1 MDTVRG
7 KKTKI
12 KIKFRQKNGEG
23 VEGRGETVLSLAQI
37 QWTGPPRWPP
47 QVQGR
52 VIARHNSLP
61 GAALINEFCCYS
73 GVLLV
78 LGSTLAG
85 LSNSILERLSFR
97 WYLFWAGPAPKNC
110 EGGKFGLGHSSSL
123 SFPSKPPSLCIF
135 PLLCL
140 TLSSPSFS
148 NLNWLYRP
156 GNSSP
161 FCDSGYVC

>member
-1 MDTVRG
+1 M
-7 KKTKI
+7 

-61 GAALINEFCCYS
+61 GAALIHEFCCYS

-123 SFPSKPPSLCIF
+123 SFPSKPPVSLHF
-135 PLLCL
+135 PSAVSDTQLSLFLQPELTLQARKLQPFLWFRLCL
-140 TLSSPSFS
+140 LM
-148 NLNWLYRP
+148 
-156 GNSSP
+156 
-161 FCDSGYVC
+161 